1 MEGTILIKVKH
12 TRNAIFVWEDEKN
25 RGIAYPAT
33 VSTELGLFAYE
44 VKQIVLEQMKH
55 IRFMSLVFEPSYG
68 RYYLPMREFL
78 NAEEPHCKN
87 CTDGEEIEMYD
98 FLQYEDNS
106 AKELYNF
113 FFEHSTPTEY
123 KNGYVDYEFKIDQ

>member
-33 VSTELGLFAYE
+33 VSTSIELFTSE
-44 VKQIVLEQMKH
+44 VRKIALEQMNH
-55 IRFMSLVFEPSYG
+55 IRFVSLVFDPSFK
-68 RYYLPMREFL
+68 RNYLPMREFL
-78 NAEEPHCKN
+78 NSKEPHCKK
-87 CTDGEEIEMYD
+87 CKDGEEKELYD

-113 FFEHSTPTEY
+113 FFNHSTRIEY
-123 KNGYVDYEFKIDQ
+123 TNGYVEYEFKK